1 MSESDILFA
10 AAFFFLLVVVRLS
23 IEVLSNRA
31 IVYWSLPTLS
41 RTIIIVILIKNIAQF
56 RKLFLEQDMHR
67 FSD

>member
-1 MSESDILFA
+1 MSESDISFA
-10 AAFFFLLVVVRLS
+10 AAVFVLLVVVRLS